1 MEKEL
6 REEMKAQYQKA
17 VKQKNSQI
25 FWEFFTLVLR
35 VLD

>member
-1 MEKEL
+1 MNDLKREKMEKEL

-25 FWEFFTLVLR
+25 F
-35 VLD
+35 